1 MKTENNPPEEEKS
14 SKSKRGILCPKCE
27 HLNPLGLDKC
37 EYCQGHLFIVCKKCG
52 ATNQRV
58 LSRCTSCR
66 QAFHGGDTP
75 RWLKKLKG
83 RQAFG
88 ITWRQALVIIVVAV
102 GTYYV
107 ITKLA
112 GSAGGGGGE

>member
-1 MKTENNPPEEEKS
+1 MKTENNPPDEVKE
-14 SKSKRGILCPKCE
+14 SKSKRGLLCPKCE

-37 EYCQGHLFIVCKKCG
+37 EYCQSHLFIVCKKCG
-52 ATNQRV
+52 TTNQRA

-66 QAFHGGDTP
+66 QAFHSVDAP

-83 RQAFG
+83 QAFG
-88 ITWRQALVIIVVAV
+88 ITWRQALVIAVVAV
-102 GTYYV
+102 VTYFV